1 MNPEN
6 RNLILAIT
14 LSMAVLFGWQV
25 FFVGPELER
34 EAARQQV
41 IAEQIAA
48 ADAESRST
56 LADSAGGTAAMP
68 AAGGDDA
75 TTAVAAPRITIDA
88 PQIAGSISLAGL
100 RIDDVVLRDYQETQA
115 EDSPNIQLLQRTD
128 AKLPFFAEFRW
139 TLNGT
144 GVALPD
150 ASTVWTADRDVLSPG
165 APVTFTWDNGQGLLF
180 SRQMAI
186 DENYLFTIIDAVR
199 NDTGATLAFNHYGRV
214 RRHGTPTTSGIWIL
228 HEGPIGVFDEI
239 VSYQNYD
246 DLADTRTDKRKAEDL
261 TFDGSQGGWIGFS
274 DKYWLTALIPDQQS
288 PLNFKFSEFGAQDAL
303 YQAGYINAQAQSIA
317 SGGTLEFTTRLFA
330 GAKKVTLLDSYG
342 ETYGLAKFDRAIDFG
357 WFYFLTKPF
366 FYAIN
371 WLNGV
376 LGNFGLAVMAFNH
389 YGRVRRHG
397 TPTTSGI
404 WILHEGP
411 IGVFDEIVSYQN
423 YDDLADTRTDKRK
436 AEDLT
441 FDGSQ
446 GGWIGFSDKYWLT
459 ALIPDQQSPLNFK
472 FSEFGAQDALYQ
484 AGYINAQA
492 QSIASGGTLEFTTRL
507 FAGAKKVTLLDSY
520 GETYGLAKFDRAIDF
535 GWFYFLTKPFFYA
548 INWLNGVLGN
558 FGLAVIAFTVV
569 VKLVFFPLA
578 NKSYRSMGKMRLLS
592 PKIQQI
598 RERHADDRM
607 AMNKEMMELYKKEQI
622 NPAAGCLPVLLQIP
636 VFFALYKVLFVTI
649 EMRHAPFFGWITDLS
664 APDPTSVFNVFGLL
678 PFGVD
683 FLPPFMQLGAWPIM
697 MGLSMFFQM
706 RLNPAPP
713 DPVQARIFQ
722 FMPLI
727 FTFLLATF
735 PAGLVIYWTW
745 NNLLSMAQQWYI
757 IRSIAKEA

>member
-75 TTAVAAPRITIDA
+75 TTAVEAPLITIDA

-139 TLNGT
+139 TLDGT

-180 SRQMAI
+180 SRQMSI

-199 NDTGATLAFNHYGRV
+199 NNTGATLAFNHYGRV

-261 TFDGSQGGWIGFS
+261 TFNGSQGGWIGFS

-288 PLNFKFSEFGAQDAL
+288 SLNFKFSEVGAQDAL
-303 YQAGYINAQAQSIA
+303 YQAGYINAQAQS
-317 SGGTLEFTTRLFA
+317 
-330 GAKKVTLLDSYG
+330 V
-342 ETYGLAKFDRAIDFG
+342 
-357 WFYFLTKPF
+357 
-366 FYAIN
+366 
-371 WLNGV
+371 
-376 LGNFGLAVMAFNH
+376 
-389 YGRVRRHG
+389 
-397 TPTTSGI
+397 
-404 WILHEGP
+404 
-411 IGVFDEIVSYQN
+411 
-423 YDDLADTRTDKRK
+423 
-436 AEDLT
+436 
-441 FDGSQ
+441 
-446 GGWIGFSDKYWLT
+446 
-459 ALIPDQQSPLNFK
+459 
-472 FSEFGAQDALYQ
+472 
-484 AGYINAQA
+484 
-492 QSIASGGTLEFTTRL
+492 ASGGTLEFTTRL

-757 IRSIAKEA
+757 IRSIAKDA

>member
-34 EAARQQV
+34 EASRQQV

-288 PLNFKFSEFGAQDAL
+288 PLNFKFSEVGAQDAL
-303 YQAGYINAQAQSIA
+303 YQAGYINAQAQS
-317 SGGTLEFTTRLFA
+317 
-330 GAKKVTLLDSYG
+330 V
-342 ETYGLAKFDRAIDFG
+342 
-357 WFYFLTKPF
+357 
-366 FYAIN
+366 
-371 WLNGV
+371 
-376 LGNFGLAVMAFNH
+376 
-389 YGRVRRHG
+389 
-397 TPTTSGI
+397 
-404 WILHEGP
+404 
-411 IGVFDEIVSYQN
+411 
-423 YDDLADTRTDKRK
+423 
-436 AEDLT
+436 
-441 FDGSQ
+441 
-446 GGWIGFSDKYWLT
+446 
-459 ALIPDQQSPLNFK
+459 
-472 FSEFGAQDALYQ
+472 
-484 AGYINAQA
+484 
-492 QSIASGGTLEFTTRL
+492 ASGGTLEFTTRL